1 MKMYALTTKWLSVSL
16 FGGRNGLMNA
26 LARENVKAP
35 VRPRGEKP
43 SAREMFERVMQRYPK
58 TIARLAE

>member
-1 MKMYALTTKWLSVSL
+1 MYALTTKWLWVSL
-16 FGGRNGLMNA
+16 FGRRDMLMNA

-35 VRPRGEKP
+35 ARPTGEKP
-43 SAREMFERVMQRYPK
+43 SAREAFERVMARYAK